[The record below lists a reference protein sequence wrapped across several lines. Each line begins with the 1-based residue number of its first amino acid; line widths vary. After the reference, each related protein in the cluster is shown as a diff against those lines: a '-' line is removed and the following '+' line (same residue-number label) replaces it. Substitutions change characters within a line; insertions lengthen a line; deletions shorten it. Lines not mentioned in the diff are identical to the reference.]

1 MGIASFVIGILSG
14 SGVCLSL
21 VPLLNVLN
29 CVSLPLASVG
39 FVLGLVELLR
49 PNPQNQSRAMA
60 AFGLT
65 FNLIALLVGGI
76 RFAISLFTT
85 GGIV

>member
-14 SGVCLSL
+14 SAVCLSL

-29 CVSLPLASVG
+29 CVSLPLALVG

-49 PNPQNQSRAMA
+49 PNPRNQGRSLA

-65 FNLIALLVGGI
+65 FNLLALLVGGI
-76 RFAISLFTT
+76 RFIISLLTT